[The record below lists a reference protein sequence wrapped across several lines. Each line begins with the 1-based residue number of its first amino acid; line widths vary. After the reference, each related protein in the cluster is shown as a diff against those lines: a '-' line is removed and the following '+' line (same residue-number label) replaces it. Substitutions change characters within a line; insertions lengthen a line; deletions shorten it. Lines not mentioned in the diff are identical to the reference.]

1 MYIIISSERLKKMKK
16 VTKAVIPAA
25 GLGTRMLPIARAVP
39 KEALP
44 IVDRPAISYLVEEA
58 KCSGIT
64 DVLIITG
71 RNKDCI
77 EDYFDF
83 SPEYEQKISAKGG
96 DITLLRDSAF
106 ADMNI
111 YFLRQKQTKG
121 LGHAVGCA
129 KAFVGDEPFAVL
141 YGDDIIFS
149 EKPVT
154 LQLIEVYEKYGK
166 GCAGVKEVP
175 SELVRKYCTLKTEK
189 IAGTKNE
196 FLVSDM
202 IEKPGEN
209 DPVYSNYSILG
220 RVVLPPE
227 IFDIIENTPPG
238 AGGEI
243 QLTDA
248 MKVLSNVKGMT
259 AVDFEGERY
268 DLGSKLGFMKANVVK
283 ALEHAE
289 IGEEFKKYIK
299 ELAKTL

>member
-175 SELVRKYCTLKTEK
+175 PELVRKYCTLKTEK

-248 MKVLSNVKGMT
+248 MKVLSNVRGMT

-283 ALEHAE
+283 ALEHNE

>member
-1 MYIIISSERLKKMKK
+1 MKK

-58 KCSGIT
+58 KKSGIT

-71 RNKDCI
+71 RNKGCI

-83 SPEYEQKISAKGG
+83 SPEYEEKISAKGQ
-96 DITLLRDSAF
+96 DVSVLRDSAF
-106 ADMNI
+106 ADMNV

-129 KAFVGDEPFAVL
+129 RAFVGNEPFAVL

-149 EKPVT
+149 QKPVT
-154 LQLIEVYEKYGK
+154 LQLIEAYEKYGL

-175 SELVRKYCTLKTEK
+175 DELVRKYCTLKTEA
-189 IAGTKNE
+189 IDGDDRAYH
-196 FLVSDM
+196 VSDM
-202 IEKPGEN
+202 IEKPGKN

-220 RVVLPPE
+220 RVILPPE
-227 IFDIIENTPPG
+227 IFDIIDHTKPG

-248 MKVLSNVKGMT
+248 MKELSNTKGMT
-259 AVDFEGERY
+259 AIDFEGERF

-283 ALEHAE
+283 ALAHEE
-289 IGEEFKKYIK
+289 IGEEFKEYIK
-299 ELAKTL
+299 EIAKTL

>member
-1 MYIIISSERLKKMKK
+1 MKK
-16 VTKAVIPAA
+16 VKKAVIPAA

-58 KCSGIT
+58 RNSGIT
-64 DVLIITG
+64 DILIITG
-71 RNKDCI
+71 RNKTCI

-83 SPEYEQKISAKGG
+83 SPEYEEKISSKGG
-96 DITLLRDSAF
+96 DVGALRDSAF
-106 ADMNI
+106 ADMHI
-111 YFLRQKQTKG
+111 YFLRQKETRG

-154 LQLIEVYEKYGK
+154 LQLIERYEKYGL
-166 GCAGVKEVP
+166 GCAGVKKVP
-175 SELVRKYCTLKTEK
+175 DELVRKYCTLKTEP
-189 IAGTKNE
+189 IGESGTD
-196 FLVSDM
+196 LWVSDM

-220 RVVLPPE
+220 RVILPRE

-248 MKVLSNVKGMT
+248 MKTLSNTKRMT
-259 AVDFEGERY
+259 AVDFEVERF
-268 DLGSKLGFMKANVVK
+268 DVGSKLGFMKANVEK
-283 ALEHAE
+283 ALNHEE
-289 IGEEFKKYIK
+289 IGEDFKKYIK
-299 ELAKTL
+299 EIAKTL

>member
-1 MYIIISSERLKKMKK
+1 MKK
-16 VTKAVIPAA
+16 ITKAVIPAA

-58 KCSGIT
+58 KKSGIT

-71 RNKDCI
+71 RNKGCI

-83 SPEYEQKISAKGG
+83 SPEYEEKISAKGG
-96 DITLLRDSAF
+96 DLSVIRDSAF

-129 KAFVGDEPFAVL
+129 KAFCAGEPFAVL

-154 LQLIEVYEKYGK
+154 LQLIERYEKYGL

-175 SELVRKYCTLKTEK
+175 DELVRKYCTLKTEK
-189 IAGTKNE
+189 VSDSDDE
-196 FLVSDM
+196 FYVSDM

-227 IFDIIENTPPG
+227 IFDIIESTKPG

-248 MKVLSNVKGMT
+248 MKTLSNTKGMI
-259 AVDFEGERY
+259 AVDFEGTRF
-268 DLGSKLGFMKANVVK
+268 DLGSKLGLVKANVVK
-283 ALEHAE
+283 ALEHEE
-289 IGEEFKKYIK
+289 IAEEFKNYIK

>member
-1 MYIIISSERLKKMKK
+1 MKK

-58 KCSGIT
+58 KKSGIT

-71 RNKDCI
+71 RNKSCI

-83 SPEYEQKISAKGG
+83 SPEYEEKLSAKGQ
-96 DITLLRDSAF
+96 DISVLRDSAF
-106 ADMNI
+106 ADMNV

-129 KAFVGDEPFAVL
+129 RAFVGDEPFAVL

-149 EKPVT
+149 KKPVT
-154 LQLIEVYEKYGK
+154 LQLIEAYEKYGL

-175 SELVRKYCTLKTEK
+175 DELVRKYCTLKTEA
-189 IAGTKNE
+189 IDGDDCAYH
-196 FLVSDM
+196 VSDM
-202 IEKPGEN
+202 IEKPGKD

-220 RVVLPPE
+220 RVILPPE
-227 IFDIIENTPPG
+227 IFDIIDNTKPG

-248 MKVLSNVKGMT
+248 MKELSNTKGMT
-259 AVDFEGERY
+259 AIDFEGERF
-268 DLGSKLGFMKANVVK
+268 DLGSKLGFMKANVIK
-283 ALEHAE
+283 ALAHEE
-289 IGEEFKKYIK
+289 IGEEFKEYIK
-299 ELAKTL
+299 EIAKTL

>member
-1 MYIIISSERLKKMKK
+1 MKK

-44 IVDRPAISYLVEEA
+44 IVDRPAISYLIEEA
-58 KCSGIT
+58 KNSGIT

-83 SPEYEQKISAKGG
+83 SPEYEEKIASKGG
-96 DITLLRDSAF
+96 DISALRDSAF

-154 LQLIEVYEKYGK
+154 LQLIEAYEKYGL

-175 SELVRKYCTLKTEK
+175 DELVRKYCTLKTEK
-189 IAGTKNE
+189 IDGSDTDYH
-196 FLVSDM
+196 VSDM

-220 RVVLPPE
+220 RVVLPAE

-248 MKVLSNVKGMT
+248 MKTLSNTKGMT
-259 AVDFEGERY
+259 AVDFEGERF

-283 ALEHAE
+283 ALEHGE
-289 IGEEFKKYIK
+289 IGEEFKNYIK

>member
-1 MYIIISSERLKKMKK
+1 MKK

-58 KCSGIT
+58 KKSGIT

-71 RNKDCI
+71 RNKGCI

-83 SPEYEQKISAKGG
+83 SPEYEEKLSAKGQN
-96 DITLLRDSAF
+96 ISVLRDSAF
-106 ADMNI
+106 ADMNV

-129 KAFVGDEPFAVL
+129 RAFVGDEPFAVL

-149 EKPVT
+149 KKPVT
-154 LQLIEVYEKYGK
+154 LQLIEAYEKYGL

-175 SELVRKYCTLKTEK
+175 DELVRKYCTLKTEA
-189 IAGTKNE
+189 IDGDDRAYH
-196 FLVSDM
+196 VSDM
-202 IEKPGEN
+202 IEKPGKD

-220 RVVLPPE
+220 RVILPPE
-227 IFDIIENTPPG
+227 IFDIIDNTKPG

-248 MKVLSNVKGMT
+248 MKELSNTKGMT
-259 AVDFEGERY
+259 AIDFEGERF
-268 DLGSKLGFMKANVVK
+268 DLGSKLGFMKANVIK
-283 ALEHAE
+283 ALSHEE
-289 IGEEFKKYIK
+289 IGEEFKEYIK
-299 ELAKTL
+299 EIAKTL

>member
-58 KCSGIT
+58 KRSGIT

-83 SPEYEQKISAKGG
+83 SPEYEQKISAKRG

-189 IAGTKNE
+189 IAGTENE

-248 MKVLSNVKGMT
+248 MKVLSNVRGMT

-283 ALEHAE
+283 ALEHNE

>member
-1 MYIIISSERLKKMKK
+1 MENVKK
-16 VTKAVIPAA
+16 VRKAVIPAA

-44 IVDRPAISYLVEEA
+44 IVDRPAISYLIEEA
-58 KCSGIT
+58 KNSGIS

-83 SPEYEQKISAKGG
+83 SPEYEEKILSKGG
-96 DITLLRDSAF
+96 DVQELRDSAF
-106 ADMNI
+106 ADMHI
-111 YFLRQKQTKG
+111 FFLRQKETKG

-129 KAFVGDEPFAVL
+129 RAFVGDEPFAVL

-149 EKPVT
+149 QKPVT
-154 LQLIEVYEKYGK
+154 LQLIEAYEKYSL

-175 SELVRKYCTLKTEK
+175 DELVRKYCTLKTE
-189 IAGTKNE
+189 AVSDSDNE
-196 FLVSDM
+196 FYVSDM

-227 IFDIIENTPPG
+227 IFDIIESTPPG

-248 MKVLSNVKGMT
+248 MKTLSNSAGMI
-259 AVDFEGERY
+259 AVDFEGERF
-268 DLGSKLGFMKANVVK
+268 DLGSKLGFMKANVTK
-283 ALEHAE
+283 AIEHPE
-289 IGEEFKKYIK
+289 IGEDFKKYIK
-299 ELAKTL
+299 EIAKTL